1 MASKNQFV
9 TFNNGQKYPILG
21 FGTWKSKPGE
31 VEEAVKA
38 AIDTGYRHIDCA
50 MVYENETEVG
60 KAIKQ
65 KIDEGVVKREDL
77 FITSKLWNTFHQ
89 PDYVET
95 VLKKTLSNLQIE
107 YLDLYLIHWPM
118 AYKEGKLEDEW
129 FPKDA
134 NGVTIEGNGSY
145 IETWKAM
152 ENLVQKGLVKS
163 IGISNFNKKQTEN
176 ILNIAT
182 IKPVVNQVECHPYL
196 NQKKLKE
203 FSEQNNI
210 LITAYS
216 PLGSPDRPW
225 AKPEDPSLL
234 DDPKIVAIAKKY
246 NKTTAQILIKYQVQ
260 RGIIVIPKS
269 VTKSRIESNFDIWD
283 FTLEQGDIDAID
295 TFDCNGRVL
304 HLNWN
309 KNTPITS
316 IIVYIL
322 ILTFYSIIP
331 SYLKLY
337 LVLHFCFKKYFFN
350 YQSDKYFNMA
360 SNLTKMVKFNNGQ
373 LYPILGLGTWQ
384 ASLFIDDS
392 QHTEIIN
399 SIKSAIDIGYR
410 HFDCAAIYNNEKLL
424 GKAINDKI
432 LEGVVKRDE
441 LFITSKLWNNK
452 HRFELV
458 EEALKNTLNDLCLS
472 YVDLYLIHWPFG
484 TSEDPNA
491 TDSEG
496 RLLGSGISYLE
507 TWKAMEGCVQKG
519 LTKSIGV
526 SNFNI
531 RQLKDILEIAT
542 IKPVVN
548 QVECHPYL
556 SQNKL
561 KEFCESNGILLTG
574 YAPLGSAKRSW
585 AGPEEDAILDEP
597 IVKQLADKYKKTNA
611 QILIKFQI
619 QRGIIVIPKS
629 SNPKRQKENF
639 DVWDFELTSQD
650 IDLLESLN
658 KNARY
663 FEYNSA
669 NHLKDYPFFDEA

>member
-1 MASKNQFV
+1 
-9 TFNNGQKYPILG
+9 
-21 FGTWKSKPGE
+21 
-31 VEEAVKA
+31 
-38 AIDTGYRHIDCA
+38 
-50 MVYENETEVG
+50 
-60 KAIKQ
+60 
-65 KIDEGVVKREDL
+65 
-77 FITSKLWNTFHQ
+77 
-89 PDYVET
+89 
-95 VLKKTLSNLQIE
+95 
-107 YLDLYLIHWPM
+107 
-118 AYKEGKLEDEW
+118 
-129 FPKDA
+129 
-134 NGVTIEGNGSY
+134 
-145 IETWKAM
+145 
-152 ENLVQKGLVKS
+152 
-163 IGISNFNKKQTEN
+163 
-176 ILNIAT
+176 
-182 IKPVVNQVECHPYL
+182 
-196 NQKKLKE
+196 
-203 FSEQNNI
+203 
-210 LITAYS
+210 
-216 PLGSPDRPW
+216 
-225 AKPEDPSLL
+225 
-234 DDPKIVAIAKKY
+234 
-246 NKTTAQILIKYQVQ
+246 
-260 RGIIVIPKS
+260 
-269 VTKSRIESNFDIWD
+269 
-283 FTLEQGDIDAID
+283 
-295 TFDCNGRVL
+295 
-304 HLNWN
+304 
-309 KNTPITS
+309 
-316 IIVYIL
+316 
-322 ILTFYSIIP
+322 
-331 SYLKLY
+331 
-337 LVLHFCFKKYFFN
+337 
-350 YQSDKYFNMA
+350 MA

-384 ASLFIDDS
+384 ASAVIDDS
-392 QHTEIIN
+392 QHTALIN

-441 LFITSKLWNNK
+441 LFITSKLWNDK

-496 RLLGSGISYLE
+496 RLLGSGVSYLE

-556 SQNKL
+556 TQNKL

-619 QRGIIVIPKS
+619 QRGVIVIPKS
-629 SNPKRQKENF
+629 SNPKRQIENF

-663 FEYNSA
+663 FEFNTSSKVILEYRYILHQLSLYQFIHYKVFECLLYNNMSSSSSVKMVKFNNGQQYPILGLGTWQTKPELKESEQTEIYNAVKSA
-669 NHLKDYPFFDEA
+669 IDIGYRHFDCAAFYNNESSIGKAIAEKIKEGVIKREEIYITSKLWNNKHKPNEVEGALKNSLKLLGLDYLDLYLIHWPVATTEYPTVLDSEGRYIGTDDSYLDTWKAMEQCAQLGLTKSIGISNFNIKQVKDILKIATIKPAVNQVENHPYLTQNKLKEVCESNGILLTAYGPLGSPYRGANSKGLVLLDEPIVKQIADKHKKTNAQVLLRFQVQRGVIVIPKSSNLERQKENFDIWNFEISKEDMDLLQSLNQNLRYVLFKPGSHLKDYPFNEEP

>member
-1 MASKNQFV
+1 
-9 TFNNGQKYPILG
+9 
-21 FGTWKSKPGE
+21 
-31 VEEAVKA
+31 
-38 AIDTGYRHIDCA
+38 
-50 MVYENETEVG
+50 
-60 KAIKQ
+60 
-65 KIDEGVVKREDL
+65 
-77 FITSKLWNTFHQ
+77 
-89 PDYVET
+89 
-95 VLKKTLSNLQIE
+95 
-107 YLDLYLIHWPM
+107 
-118 AYKEGKLEDEW
+118 
-129 FPKDA
+129 
-134 NGVTIEGNGSY
+134 
-145 IETWKAM
+145 
-152 ENLVQKGLVKS
+152 
-163 IGISNFNKKQTEN
+163 
-176 ILNIAT
+176 
-182 IKPVVNQVECHPYL
+182 
-196 NQKKLKE
+196 
-203 FSEQNNI
+203 
-210 LITAYS
+210 
-216 PLGSPDRPW
+216 
-225 AKPEDPSLL
+225 
-234 DDPKIVAIAKKY
+234 
-246 NKTTAQILIKYQVQ
+246 
-260 RGIIVIPKS
+260 
-269 VTKSRIESNFDIWD
+269 
-283 FTLEQGDIDAID
+283 
-295 TFDCNGRVL
+295 
-304 HLNWN
+304 
-309 KNTPITS
+309 
-316 IIVYIL
+316 
-322 ILTFYSIIP
+322 
-331 SYLKLY
+331 
-337 LVLHFCFKKYFFN
+337 
-350 YQSDKYFNMA
+350 MA
-360 SNLTKMVKFNNGQ
+360 SNLVKMAKFNNGQ

-384 ASLFIDDS
+384 ASTVIDDS
-392 QHTEIIN
+392 QHTVFIN
-399 SIKSAIDIGYR
+399 AIKSAIDIGYR

-441 LFITSKLWNNK
+441 LFITSKLWNDK
-452 HRFELV
+452 HRSELV

-507 TWKAMEGCVQKG
+507 TWKAMEECVQKG

-556 SQNKL
+556 TQNKL

-619 QRGIIVIPKS
+619 QRGVIVIPKS

-639 DVWDFELTSQD
+639 DVWGFELTSQD

-663 FEYNSA
+663 FEFNTMSSSSLVKMVKFNNGQQYPILGLGTWQTKPKINESEQIEIYNAVKSA
-669 NHLKDYPFFDEA
+669 IDIGYRHFDCAAFYNNENSIGKAIAEKIKEGVVKREELYITSKLWNNMHKPEEVEIALKNSLNLLGLDYLDLYLIHWPVSTTEYPTATDSEGRYIGTDDSYLDTWKAMEQCAKLGLTKSIGISNFNIKQVKDILEIATIKPVINQIENHPYLTQNKLKEVCESNGILLTAYGPLGSPYRGASSKGLILLDEPIVKQIANKYKKTNAQILLRFQVQRGIVVIPKSSNLERQKENFDIWDFEMSKEDMDLLESLNQNLRYVILKPGMHLKDYPFNEEP